1 MCLYVY
7 VTDIA
12 MCERLLITCLPCRA
26 AQLLVE
32 DYDDGPIAE
41 DDTVL
46 SHVHI
51 VRSCVVYECVFGV
64 CVRAH
69 QNSG

>member
-1 MCLYVY
+1 MQACVCMYNTGMCLYVY

-46 SHVHI
+46 I
-51 VRSCVVYECVFGV
+51 T
-64 CVRAH
+64 RAH
-69 QNSG
+69 CTVMRCV